1 MKFIKEPQDLETL
14 YPLVV
19 KECELIK
26 QHFPEVSN
34 LFDLEIEEF
43 DTTHKKDC
51 IYGKMIG
58 DCNDNRVT
66 KFIDDNLQIV
76 IKGDAL
82 SSAPY
87 RTVKYMTP
95 LEVYIY
101 GYDRG
106 DELESNNE
114 AKERLIKVLNL
125 LK

>member
-1 MKFIKEPQDLETL
+1 MTFINEPSDLETL
-14 YPLVV
+14 YPLVIQ
-19 KECELIK
+19 ECELIK

-43 DTTHKKDC
+43 DTTYKKDC

-58 DCNDNRVT
+58 DCNDDRVT
-66 KFIDDNLQIV
+66 KFIEDNLQIV
-76 IKGDAL
+76 IKGDT
-82 SSAPY
+82 SSSVPY

-101 GYDRG
+101 GYDGG
-106 DELESNNE
+106 DESESNNE